1 MAENCPYCEARLPP
15 VRDGFCPEC
24 RQALDEAPA
33 LADADDPPGSAPT
46 RPPARPLRETLSL
59 PARIVIVL
67 SVLLA
72 AGGTVAYVFWAI
84 DSLPAGRYPLWF
96 FALPVVAAVGV
107 LCAVGLGVMRVCGVP
122 ISRTDATDERD
133 P

>member
-1 MAENCPYCEARLPP
+1 MAENCPYCGARLPP
-15 VRDGFCPEC
+15 IRDGFCPEC
-24 RQALDEAPA
+24 RQALDEVPGP
-33 LADADDPPGSAPT
+33 ADDRGAPLAVRT
-46 RPPARPLRETLSL
+46 SPPARPLLEGLSV

-107 LCAVGLGVMRVCGVP
+107 LCAVGPR
-122 ISRTDATDERD
+122 
-133 P
+133 